1 MQARGMRE
9 ISVKNTLLYRN
20 RTVQGFEFVDEEYL
34 SWTECLH
41 RLDQIAI
48 VHQKLKPKSDSVKA
62 AYGMICQP
70 SSFGTHKLEKRRHTL
85 LLDQELNPPHIYLGD
100 SYDNYL
106 RPSSNLDITHEDYSN
121 AI

>member
-1 MQARGMRE
+1 MAFAMQARGMRE

-48 VHQKLKPKSDSVKA
+48 VH
-62 AYGMICQP
+62 
-70 SSFGTHKLEKRRHTL
+70 
-85 LLDQELNPPHIYLGD
+85 
-100 SYDNYL
+100 
-106 RPSSNLDITHEDYSN
+106 
-121 AI
+121 